1 MAMTDDKGAA
11 IANVD
16 VVPATTGFS
25 PNRRAIA
32 ITAITGHEGI

>member
-16 VVPATTGFS
+16 VVPAMTDSLQIAVLS
-25 PNRRAIA
+25 P
-32 ITAITGHEGI
+32 